1 MAVVVCKTP
10 ADEDDVLE
18 AGKIFRCLAV
28 PHKSVFFAKPVPVL
42 ERPSEKVGVTDVASK
57 GKTFLWK
64 KKRLFD
70 LWR

>member
-28 PHKSVFFAKPVPVL
+28 PHKSVFPNEARFETAF
-42 ERPSEKVGVTDVASK
+42 R
-57 GKTFLWK
+57 
-64 KKRLFD
+64 
-70 LWR
+70 WRGRTRRCCDGCSIYRGDC